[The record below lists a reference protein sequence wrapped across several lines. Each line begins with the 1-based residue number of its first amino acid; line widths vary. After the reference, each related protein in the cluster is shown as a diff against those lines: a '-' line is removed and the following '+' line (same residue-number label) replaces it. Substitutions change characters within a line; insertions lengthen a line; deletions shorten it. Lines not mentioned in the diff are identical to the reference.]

1 VERELAAFSRAIAAG
16 GGALDTIIMEIRAR
30 ERRRKEVHAA
40 LAALDRATVQPAFDR
55 AQILPRIHTLLAD
68 WRGLAARHV
77 QQTRQLLRKLLV
89 GRLRFTPDPAA
100 GIVRLQGEGTLGPLV
115 GMLQLP
121 LLPALVAPTGFEPVF
136 QPWVWALYAQWRRG
150 APEYTLLA
158 LGAHPRCYREP
169 PGTPPD
175 DRRPA
180 LFRHRF
186 RLLPP
191 RRVIDRRPPARPV
204 PSKSAGPSM

>member
-1 VERELAAFSRAIAAG
+1 MAVTDRALLSYLEGTLLHPDVIAEAVQRALAPDPTAESPDALRARLQGERARVERELAEFSRAIPAG

-68 WRGLAARHV
+68 WRKLAARHA

-121 LLPALVAPTGFEPVF
+121 LLPALVAPTGFDGAACLPEIDF
-136 QPWVWALYAQWRRG
+136 EGAALA
-150 APEYTLLA
+150 A
-158 LGAHPRCYREP
+158 
-169 PGTPPD
+169 
-175 DRRPA
+175 
-180 LFRHRF
+180 
-186 RLLPP
+186 
-191 RRVIDRRPPARPV
+191 
-204 PSKSAGPSM
+204 